1 MGIGKVRELVGVGKN
16 KNKPT
21 HLVSEVLVKTQESD
35 SQNCRFKNVTLW
47 GFPQRSHSMMANTL
61 KFFMRQIAML
71 VFTFIVEILY
81 FQGQESGVLY
91 PGFQRISELKI

>member
-1 MGIGKVRELVGVGKN
+1 
-16 KNKPT
+16 
-21 HLVSEVLVKTQESD
+21 
-35 SQNCRFKNVTLW
+35 
-47 GFPQRSHSMMANTL
+47 MMANTL

>member
-1 MGIGKVRELVGVGKN
+1 MDIGKIRELVGVGKN
-16 KNKPT
+16 LNKPT

-47 GFPQRSHSMMANTL
+47 LFPQSSYSMIANTL

-71 VFTFIVEILY
+71 IFKFIVEIY